1 MPDAEGVQDGTKASA
16 PGVASSKTM
25 STAVM
30 SQQRAAN
37 DDVVS
42 WIILGTALAISLGT
56 HAVTVSFMPDKV
68 AEGRKNRRVEM
79 EFFEPPK
86 PPPPKEEPKPE
97 PPKPPEPKAKPPP
110 VKVAVVKPP
119 PEQAPPPPNE
129 EPPPDTDA
137 KPVPLVVGISMS
149 STTAGGSF
157 AIGVGNTTYGKADK
171 PTDPSQVKA
180 YRAPKYVPPGGSD
193 TQPEVAS
200 EVKLPYPP
208 EAKANE
214 VEGTVVLRVTVDED
228 GNVTDV
234 KVIKGL
240 GYGLDEASVAAMR
253 KFKFKPAMK
262 DGEAVGTS
270 ITYNYSWYLE

>member
-1 MPDAEGVQDGTKASA
+1 MQPQV
-16 PGVASSKTM
+16 PRSS
-25 STAVM
+25 S
-30 SQQRAAN
+30 SN
-37 DDVVS
+37 EELVS
-42 WIILGTALAISLGT
+42 WVILAIALGVSLVT
-56 HAVTVSFMPDKV
+56 HAVTVHFMPDKV

-86 PPPPKEEPKPE
+86 PPPKVEEPKPE
-97 PPKPPEPKAKPPP
+97 PPKPPPPKAKPPP
-110 VKVAVVKPP
+110 VKVAEVKPP

-129 EPPPDTDA
+129 PPPPEADS

-157 AIGVGNTTYGKADK
+157 AIGVGNTTYGKAGP

-200 EVKLPYPP
+200 EFKPPYPD
-208 EAKANE
+208 EAKKNE
-214 VEGTVVLRVTVDED
+214 VEGTVVLKVTIDEN
-228 GNVTDV
+228 GNVTEV
-234 KVIKGL
+234 KVLKGL

-253 KFKFKPAMK
+253 KFKFKPATK
-262 DGEAVGTS
+262 DGENVGTS